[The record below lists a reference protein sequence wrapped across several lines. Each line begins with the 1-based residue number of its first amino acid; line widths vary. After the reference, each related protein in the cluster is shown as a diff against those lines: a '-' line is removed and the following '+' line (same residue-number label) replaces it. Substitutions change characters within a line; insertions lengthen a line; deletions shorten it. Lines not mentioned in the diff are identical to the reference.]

1 MSKLPETL
9 LMAYVDGELDPVRAA
24 EVEQAMQAS
33 PGLAA
38 EVERARTLRM
48 RLRGA
53 HAAVL
58 DEAPPRH
65 LLDLVNLVD
74 LVEPDR
80 VVRTTAAPVAMATGS
95 RHARRGRRGRWPQF
109 AAMAASLALGV
120 LVAPW
125 LQRGDGAALL
135 QVEENGVVASGALAT
150 ALDTRLSADTGQD
163 DGVAIGMGLRTGEG
177 GYCRTFTLSGGPATA
192 GLACHDGGQWRIA
205 ALGQAGEATG
215 DGLRLASSAL
225 PAAVLAAVDARLEN
239 GGEPLDAAA
248 EQTAR
253 QHAWTGKA
261 Q

>member
-24 EVEQAMQAS
+24 EVEQALQAS

-38 EVERARTLRM
+38 EVERARTLRT

-58 DEAPPRH
+58 DEATPRH
-65 LLDLVNLVD
+65 LLDLV
-74 LVEPDR
+74 EADR
-80 VVRTTAAPVAMATGS
+80 MARTTAAPVAMATGS

-109 AAMAASLALGV
+109 AALAASLALGV

-125 LQRGDGAALL
+125 LQRNDGAALL
-135 QVEENGVVASGALAT
+135 QVEENGVVASGALAA
-150 ALDTRLSADTGQD
+150 ALDTRLSADAGQD